1 MFSPKNT
8 FWLVLALS
16 FVAFLIDLPK
26 IPLKF
31 NYGPIKINQTIG
43 GYQINIFGGKFA
55 RDLEIKKG
63 LDISGGIQVT
73 LAADMSSVPEARRQE
88 ALDSVKNVLERRVNL
103 FGVSEPNVQTV
114 RAGQDY
120 RVVVELP
127 GVYDTA
133 RALSLIGQTA
143 KLEFRQYDP
152 QATLS
157 AEAKTANFNPFD
169 AYKNTGVTGQDLQ
182 QAQLDFDTS
191 TNAPQISFQL
201 TPDGGKKFKDLT
213 EKLLIKPSFLE
224 RTLGIFLDGQPIT
237 NPPEVKAVISDR
249 GVISGSFTV
258 DTARDLATKLNA
270 GALPVAIKVIAQQN
284 VGASLGEDSV
294 NKSVYAGVVGLIIV
308 ALFMVGLYG
317 RLGLIADSALLIYG
331 LLTLAIY
338 KMVPVVLTL
347 PGIAGF
353 LLSIGM
359 AVDAN
364 ILIFE
369 RMKEERRTGKP
380 LRAAME
386 LGFGRAWTSIR
397 DSNMATLITCFILFN
412 PGNWT
417 FLNASGMV
425 RGFALT
431 LALGI
436 LISLFT
442 GIVVSRTLIRLF
454 YK

>member
-8 FWLVLALS
+8 LWLVIFLSLIAL
-16 FVAFLIDLPK
+16 FIDLPK
-26 IPLKF
+26 IPVKF
-31 NYGPIKINQTIG
+31 SYGPIKIDKVIG
-43 GYQINIFGGKFA
+43 GYQINLFDGKIS
-55 RDLEIKKG
+55 RDLELKKG
-63 LDISGGIQVT
+63 LDISGGIQV
-73 LAADMSSVPEARRQE
+73 LLQADMNSVNPDRRTE
-88 ALDSVKNVLERRVNL
+88 ALDSVKSVLERRVNL
-103 FGVSEPNVQTV
+103 FGVSEPNVQTI

-120 RVVVELP
+120 RVSVELP

-143 KLEFRQYDP
+143 KLEFKEYDA

-157 AEAKTANFNPFD
+157 AQVQSSNPFD
-169 AYKNTGVTGQDLQ
+169 AYKATGVTGQDLQ
-182 QAQLDFDTS
+182 RAQLDFDGS
-191 TNAPQISFQL
+191 TGSPQVAFEL
-201 TPDGGKKFKDLT
+201 TPEGGKKFKDLT
-213 EKLLIKPSFLE
+213 ERILNKPSFVE
-224 RTLGIFLDGQPIT
+224 RTLGIFLDGEPIT
-237 NPPEVKAVISDR
+237 NPPEVKAVISDS
-249 GVISGSFTV
+249 GVINGSFTV
-258 DTARDLATKLNA
+258 ETARDLATKLNA
-270 GALPVAIKVIAQQN
+270 GALPVPIKVIAQEN
-284 VGASLGEDSV
+284 IGATLGQDSV
-294 NKSVYAGVVGLIIV
+294 NKSLFAGLVGLTIV
-308 ALFMVGLYG
+308 ALFMIALYG
-317 RLGLIADSALLIYG
+317 RLGIMADVALVIYG
-331 LLTLAIY
+331 LLTLSVY
-338 KMVPVVLTL
+338 KLVPVVLTL
-347 PGIAGF
+347 PGLAGF

-369 RMKEERRTGKP
+369 RIKEERRAGKA

-397 DSNMATLITCFILFN
+397 DSNTATLITCFVLFN
-412 PGNWT
+412 PGNWE
-417 FLNASGMV
+417 FLNTSGMV